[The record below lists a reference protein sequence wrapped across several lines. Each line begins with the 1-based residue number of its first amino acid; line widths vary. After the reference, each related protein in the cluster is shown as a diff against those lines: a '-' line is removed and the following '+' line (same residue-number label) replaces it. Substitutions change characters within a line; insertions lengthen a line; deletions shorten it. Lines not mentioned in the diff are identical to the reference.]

1 MFGEILAWVDKNV
14 NLAPKRKDWQA
25 PLCRFHF
32 KNLPPDFKNG
42 ATIVLGTH
50 SCPVMSADS
59 IVIGL

>member
-25 PLCRFHF
+25 PLFRFHF

-42 ATIVLGTH
+42 ATR
-50 SCPVMSADS
+50 DS
-59 IVIGL
+59 FLPSDERR